1 MTATQPEM
9 QIVDEAEAFEQ
20 LKNDCLEVLQCI
32 DEEELINEPLS
43 ITKQYLTIIFS
54 EMLKKILF
62 DLLKF
67 YINGYD
73 EEEEDEEY
81 FNSYVKVLF
90 DSL

>member
-1 MTATQPEM
+1 
-9 QIVDEAEAFEQ
+9 
-20 LKNDCLEVLQCI
+20 
-32 DEEELINEPLS
+32 
-43 ITKQYLTIIFS
+43 
-54 EMLKKILF
+54 MLKKILF

-67 YINGYD
+67 YINEYD